1 MYFGWFYVNK
11 RLFTSSAI
19 VLSEKKKKKRNK
31 SKTPLNLLLP
41 FSFFGDYSETCN
53 FTCMFGVKHA
63 ISLLNLQLLKILF
76 LPNIILWPQKIRQLL
91 LQIECSSTQTLN
103 RQL

>member
-19 VLSEKKKKKRNK
+19 VLSEKKKKKKRNK

-41 FSFFGDYSETCN
+41 FTFFGDYSDWCETCN
-53 FTCMFGVKHA
+53 FTFKFA
-63 ISLLNLQLLKILF
+63 TSKNSF
-76 LPNIILWPQKIRQLL
+76 
-91 LQIECSSTQTLN
+91 SS
-103 RQL
+103 